1 MNKLVKEVNKNNL
14 YYEYLKS
21 LNGILNLTN
30 KELDI
35 MVKLMEYDDEYK
47 LTPGVSKNV
56 VDAAHRKRIKD
67 ETGTTPDNL
76 SRYIKKFR
84 ENGLIV
90 QGKADDEI
98 YVNKILMPD
107 VIKDRIQITIVL
119 KLNEETGIQ

>member
-1 MNKLVKEVNKNNL
+1 MNKLVKEVDKNNL

-35 MVKLMEYDDEYK
+35 MVKLMEYDAEYK
-47 LTPGVSKNV
+47 STPGVSKNII
-56 VDAAHRKRIKD
+56 DAAHRKRIKD

-90 QGKADDEI
+90 QGKADDEM

-119 KLNEETGIQ
+119 KLNEEN